1 MNYKKLIILLFIISF
16 SKLFCQ
22 NDINVGIQEKFDKAV
37 RFYEKNKLDSSLFYF
52 KKIEKNNLPELKGE
66 TYYYLGHIYKNKQ
79 DFESSLNYFKTA
91 EKEFTKANDENAI
104 AKNYISISEFY
115 RAKYDFDLAEEYLN
129 KAEVLLENT
138 TITNHVKAYYWNR
151 KAAIYTEKY
160 HDAKNSIKC
169 SEKVIALAKE
179 INDSSLMASSY
190 NEIAFIYE
198 NLDDKRAESYYK
210 KSIEISDKLG
220 DDLTQ
225 CHVLLNLVRY
235 YYRNKKISSAKNL
248 IDKADEL
255 VKKNDFIKKKK
266 EVCDKY
272 YLYYADAGDYKTAL
286 EYHEELLELEKEDLI
301 NKWNEEL
308 VETERKYELDSANE
322 SLKLQELSIEKKNA
336 EILSSKRRLFYA
348 ISFLIALIALAFVII
363 FFYSQ
368 VKYKNKKLKKLSEE
382 NTFLVSE
389 TNHRVNNNLQ
399 LIAYLISDIIRKKKN
414 ENEKIEFVKLLSKVE
429 AIATIHRHL
438 YVNKESQEINIS
450 HYLADLKLNFDNIG
464 IEKNINIQFQIDEIT
479 TNSNTATYLGLL
491 LTELFINSVKHAFTE
506 SQEKKIDFSLTN
518 EKNNIS
524 FSYKDN
530 GENSKN
536 KEIKPKLVAQL
547 CQQLDLA
554 YTINTKN
561 GFHFYFVKNLAQK
574 S

>member
-1 MNYKKLIILLFIISF
+1 MNYKKLILLFIFSF

-22 NDINVGIQEKFDKAV
+22 NEINVDIESNFDKAV
-37 RFYEKNKLDSSLFYF
+37 HFYQKNKIDSSLFYF
-52 KKIEKNNLPELKGE
+52 KKIEKNNLPEFKGE
-66 TYYYLGHIYKNKQ
+66 TYYYLGHIYKISQ
-79 DFESSLNYFKTA
+79 DFEVSLNYFKLA
-91 EKEFTKANDENAI
+91 EKEYIKVNDVNLI
-104 AKNYISISEFY
+104 AKNYISIAEFY
-115 RAKYDFDLAEEYLN
+115 RAKYDFNLAEEYLN
-129 KAEVLLENT
+129 KVESLLKRDSLSNS
-138 TITNHVKAYYWNR
+138 VKAYYWNR

-160 HDAKNSIKC
+160 HDPINSIKC
-169 SEKVIALAKE
+169 SEKVITLAKE
-179 INDSSLMASSY
+179 VNDSSLMASSY

-235 YYRNKKISSAKNL
+235 YNRIKKISTAKDL

-272 YLYYADAGDYKTAL
+272 YLYYADIKDYKTAL
-286 EYHEELLELEKEDLI
+286 KYHEELLELEKEDLI

-308 VETERKYELDSANE
+308 VEVERKYELDSANE
-322 SLKLQELSIEKKNA
+322 NLKLKELSIKKKDS
-336 EILSSKRRLFYA
+336 EISTSKKRFFLLMILLFLFTIGLSIL
-348 ISFLIALIALAFVII
+348 
-363 FFYSQ
+363 FFYSKKIQ
-368 VKYKNKKLKKLSEE
+368 AKNSQLSKLSKE
-382 NTFLVSE
+382 NEFLVGE

-399 LIAYLISDIIRKKKN
+399 LIAYLISDIIRKKES
-414 ENEKIEFVKLLSKVE
+414 ENEKMEFVKLLSKVE

-438 YVNKESQEINIS
+438 YITKDSQEINLS
-450 HYLADLKLNFDNIG
+450 NYLDDLKVNFDNIG
-464 IEKNINIQFQIDEIT
+464 IEKNIAIQFNIDEIK

-506 SQEKKIDFSLTN
+506 SQEKKIDFILTN
-518 EKNNIS
+518 QNNSIS
-524 FSYKDN
+524 FTYKDN

-536 KEIKPKLVAQL
+536 KILKPKLVEQL
-547 CQQLDLA
+547 CQQLELEYKID
-554 YTINTKN
+554 TIN
-561 GFHFYFVKNLAQK
+561 GFHFYFVKNLD
-574 S
+574 

>member
-1 MNYKKLIILLFIISF
+1 MNYKKLILLFIFSF

-22 NDINVGIQEKFDKAV
+22 NEINVDIESNFDKAV
-37 RFYEKNKLDSSLFYF
+37 HFYQKNKIDSSLFYF
-52 KKIEKNNLPELKGE
+52 KKIEKNNLPEFKGE
-66 TYYYLGHIYKNKQ
+66 TYYYLGHIYKISQ
-79 DFESSLNYFKTA
+79 DFEVSLNYFKLA
-91 EKEFTKANDENAI
+91 EKEYIKVNDVNLI
-104 AKNYISISEFY
+104 AKNYISIAEFY
-115 RAKYDFDLAEEYLN
+115 RAKYDFNLAEEYLN
-129 KAEVLLENT
+129 KVESLLKRDSLSNS
-138 TITNHVKAYYWNR
+138 VKAYYWNR

-160 HDAKNSIKC
+160 HDPINSIKC
-169 SEKVIALAKE
+169 SEKVITLAKK

-235 YYRNKKISSAKNL
+235 YYRIKKISTAKDL

-272 YLYYADAGDYKTAL
+272 YLYYADIKDYKTAL
-286 EYHEELLELEKEDLI
+286 KYHEELLELEKEDLI

-308 VETERKYELDSANE
+308 VEVERKYELDSANE
-322 SLKLQELSIEKKNA
+322 NLKLKELYIKKKDSEISTSKKRFFLLMILLFLFTIGLSI
-336 EILSSKRRLFYA
+336 L
-348 ISFLIALIALAFVII
+348 
-363 FFYSQ
+363 FFYSKKIQ
-368 VKYKNKKLKKLSEE
+368 AKNSQLSKLSKE
-382 NTFLVSE
+382 NEFLVGE

-399 LIAYLISDIIRKKKN
+399 LIAYLISDIIRKKES
-414 ENEKIEFVKLLSKVE
+414 ENEKMEFVKLLSKVE

-438 YVNKESQEINIS
+438 YITKDSQEINLS
-450 HYLADLKLNFDNIG
+450 NYLDDLKVNFDNIG
-464 IEKNINIQFQIDEIT
+464 IEKNIAIQFNIDEIK

-506 SQEKKIDFSLTN
+506 SQEKKIDFILTN
-518 EKNNIS
+518 QNNSIS
-524 FSYKDN
+524 FTYKDN

-536 KEIKPKLVAQL
+536 KILKPKLVEQL
-547 CQQLDLA
+547 CQQLELEYKID
-554 YTINTKN
+554 TIN
-561 GFHFYFVKNLAQK
+561 GFHFYFVKNLD
-574 S
+574 

>member
-1 MNYKKLIILLFIISF
+1 MNYKKLILLFIFSF

-22 NDINVGIQEKFDKAV
+22 NEINVDIESNFDKAV
-37 RFYEKNKLDSSLFYF
+37 HFYQKNKIDSSLFYF
-52 KKIEKNNLPELKGE
+52 KKIEKNNLPEFKGE
-66 TYYYLGHIYKNKQ
+66 TYYYLGHIYKISQ
-79 DFESSLNYFKTA
+79 DFEVSLNYFKLA
-91 EKEFTKANDENAI
+91 EKEYIKVNDVNLI
-104 AKNYISISEFY
+104 AKNYISIAEFY
-115 RAKYDFDLAEEYLN
+115 RAKYDFNLAEEYLN
-129 KAEVLLENT
+129 KVESLLKRDSLSNS
-138 TITNHVKAYYWNR
+138 VKAYYWNR

-160 HDAKNSIKC
+160 HDPINSIKC
-169 SEKVIALAKE
+169 SEKVITLAKK

-235 YYRNKKISSAKNL
+235 YNRIKKISTAKDL

-272 YLYYADAGDYKTAL
+272 YLYYADIKDYKTAL
-286 EYHEELLELEKEDLI
+286 KYHEELLELEKEDLI

-308 VETERKYELDSANE
+308 VEVERKYELDSANE
-322 SLKLQELSIEKKNA
+322 NLKLKELYIKKKDSEISTSKKRFFLLMILLFLFTIGLSI
-336 EILSSKRRLFYA
+336 L
-348 ISFLIALIALAFVII
+348 
-363 FFYSQ
+363 FFYSKKIQ
-368 VKYKNKKLKKLSEE
+368 AKNSQLSKLSKE
-382 NTFLVSE
+382 NEFLVGE

-399 LIAYLISDIIRKKKN
+399 LIAYLISDIIRKKES
-414 ENEKIEFVKLLSKVE
+414 ENEKMEFVKLLSKVE

-438 YVNKESQEINIS
+438 YITKDSQEINLS
-450 HYLADLKLNFDNIG
+450 NYLDDLKVNFDNIG
-464 IEKNINIQFQIDEIT
+464 IEKNIAIQFNIDEIK

-506 SQEKKIDFSLTN
+506 SQEKKIDFILTN
-518 EKNNIS
+518 QNNSIS
-524 FSYKDN
+524 FTYKDN

-536 KEIKPKLVAQL
+536 KILKPKLVEQL
-547 CQQLDLA
+547 CQQLELEYKID
-554 YTINTKN
+554 TIN
-561 GFHFYFVKNLAQK
+561 GFHFYFVKNLD
-574 S
+574 